1 LALDQQQHKQ
11 VQFVEMVHT
20 VPTPDEELAHGTEE
34 LTKIINHTLIQE
46 ALHGKDKIRL
56 TSQHQATQITE
67 DQTHTAPTA
76 NGTPGAGK

>member
-1 LALDQQQHKQ
+1 MD
-11 VQFVEMVHT
+11 HT
-20 VPTPDEELAHGTEE
+20 VPTQEEELAHGTEE
-34 LTKIINHTLIQE
+34 LIKIINHTLIQE

-76 NGTPGAGK
+76 NGTPGVGK